1 MAGTRAG
8 GLKAAATNKAKY
20 GKNFTP
26 KLAEKV
32 AKTEELAD
40 SITIQS

>member
-20 GKNFTP
+20 GKKFYSRIGR
-26 KLAEKV
+26 KGG
-32 AKTEELAD
+32 
-40 SITIQS
+40 